1 METSQSDAL
10 GLYLILYFDVKLQC
24 PSAFT
29 PSYHGG
35 VALPTRKT
43 TGQKCMKGRE
53 MLCMTKDK
61 KNDSR
66 HKRSDVTTLF
76 SRFPSADNTPL
87 VPLGLT
93 AVGVAALLEVRVA
106 LQAAVGRRDVL
117 GRAGDGRLRHDRVG
131 LRRLVNGLELQ
142 PLVVDPQ
149 VGRLQVFGVALVLVG
164 AVGRLGG
171 GSLPAGDA
179 RRGRWKRR
187 TKRLLQTL
195 PATRLKLGF
204 ISFYFFW
211 WDVVRRVHRKAPTTT
226 MMTMKAPTPTM
237 TSMTMV

>member
-1 METSQSDAL
+1 M
-10 GLYLILYFDVKLQC
+10 F
-24 PSAFT
+24 
-29 PSYHGG
+29 
-35 VALPTRKT
+35 
-43 TGQKCMKGRE
+43 
-53 MLCMTKDK
+53 
-61 KNDSR
+61 
-66 HKRSDVTTLF
+66 
-76 SRFPSADNTPL
+76 NTPL

-93 AVGVAALLEVRVA
+93 TVRVAALLQVRVA
-106 LQAAVGRRDVL
+106 LQATVGRRDVL

-131 LRRLVNGLELQ
+131 LRRLVHGLELQ

-226 MMTMKAPTPTM
+226 TMTMKAPTPIM
-237 TSMTMV
+237 TNITRI